1 MAIRADE
8 VTEADLASIEWA
20 ATDYIEAW
28 LTGDSD
34 RMADCL
40 HPDLVKRSL
49 EFDPATGDRS
59 LDRMTHRDMVEATA
73 AGRGTELPRDY
84 TVTVFDAFRNVA
96 SARVDSARYVDYL
109 HIGRCADRWRI
120 LDVLWEPRARG

>member
-8 VTEADLASIEWA
+8 VTEADLVSIERA

-40 HPDLVKRSL
+40 HADLTKRAL
-49 EFDPATGDRS
+49 EFHAATGDPS

-73 AGRGTELPRDY
+73 AGRGTKLPRDY
-84 TVTVFDAFRNVA
+84 AVTVFDVFRNVA
-96 SARVDSARYVDYL
+96 SAKVDSARYVDYL
-109 HIGRCADRWRI
+109 HIGRLPDRWQI
-120 LDVLWEPRARG
+120 LDVLWEPRTRE